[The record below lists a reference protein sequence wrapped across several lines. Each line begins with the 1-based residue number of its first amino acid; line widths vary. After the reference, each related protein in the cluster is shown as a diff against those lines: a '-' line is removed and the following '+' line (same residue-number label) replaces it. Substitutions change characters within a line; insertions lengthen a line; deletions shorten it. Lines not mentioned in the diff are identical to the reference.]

1 MIMYSFTIVDH
12 HTISDVLFSVI
23 SLVQFDSPKFK
34 EPIRTKG
41 YIMIMSIF
49 TLMFML
55 MIDCVNVICWG
66 MFFSLKIQYFE
77 PQLILSCTYQ
87 KRTIDYVM

>member
-1 MIMYSFTIVDH
+1 
-12 HTISDVLFSVI
+12 
-23 SLVQFDSPKFK
+23 
-34 EPIRTKG
+34 
-41 YIMIMSIF
+41 MIMSIF

-55 MIDCVNVICWG
+55 MIDCENVICWG

-77 PQLILSCTYQ
+77 PQLILSCTHQ